1 MVLDLL
7 PALLRETHLREGLAV
22 DLHLGSEDSH
32 LLAVATIGVS
42 TRDLVLLHAKL
53 EGESL
58 LQTRRVESSER
69 SQLVGLQA
77 RVDESGEGSHVG
89 RVEDDD
95 HVLHLGAILL
105 DVVAEVGSDLAV
117 ALEQVLAGHTVLAGS
132 TTRGDDVL
140 STREGLFSING
151 VGDVGTL
158 ESTLLNLIEYA
169 MNARLIDIVEANVRS
184 EAEHQNALY
193 HVRTNHTACADDNE
207 LVIC

>member
-1 MVLDLL
+1 M
-7 PALLRETHLREGLAV
+7 T
-22 DLHLGSEDSH
+22 
-32 LLAVATIGVS
+32 TTCS
-42 TRDLVLLHAKL
+42 T
-53 EGESL
+53 
-58 LQTRRVESSER
+58 
-69 SQLVGLQA
+69 
-77 RVDESGEGSHVG
+77 
-89 RVEDDD
+89 
-95 HVLHLGAILL
+95 ILL

-158 ESTLLNLIEYA
+158 ESTLLDLIEYA

>member
-1 MVLDLL
+1 MNTRLVDGRRHSHHHVLEATLIAVDIAASGERKLLAAHSSLDHLHSVVGRALERAAATKLDDVGTTLDGVVLDLL

-77 RVDESGEGSHVG
+77 RVDESGRPG
-89 RVEDDD
+89 
-95 HVLHLGAILL
+95 
-105 DVVAEVGSDLAV
+105 
-117 ALEQVLAGHTVLAGS
+117 
-132 TTRGDDVL
+132 
-140 STREGLFSING
+140 
-151 VGDVGTL
+151 
-158 ESTLLNLIEYA
+158 
-169 MNARLIDIVEANVRS
+169 
-184 EAEHQNALY
+184 
-193 HVRTNHTACADDNE
+193 
-207 LVIC
+207 